1 MRNKVGPPVSGEDFY
16 PRPLLMASLCRRL
29 NSGDH
34 LYLQAPRRSG
44 KTSIMFQLREEPC
57 DGYIFVYIN
66 TESVEDPEHFFVR
79 VLKEIERSGLIA
91 NRLDRLT
98 QARNMLDDL
107 LQRIRKI
114 GPVELNDVKGQEPSA
129 LFSELLAKLDL
140 ENERLVL
147 MIDEFPS
154 TVANIVKKHGAD
166 AAVRFLQLNR
176 SLRQNPGSKIQMM
189 YTGSI
194 GLPALVSSL
203 EASAAVN
210 DLANFEVPPLTREEA
225 AGLCSQLF
233 EREKIALSP
242 ALTEHL
248 LDQVGWL
255 MPFFV
260 QLAVG
265 ETIEVYYTQRST
277 VLTENHINE
286 AIERSTSLRSNT
298 HFESYYQR
306 ITTAFNSEEASFAH
320 QILRRVANEES
331 IPIAEALGQG
341 EEANRRRF
349 VLNSLELDGYL
360 YQGDGQLRFQSP
372 ILRKWWQRFA
382 Y

>member
-1 MRNKVGPPVSGEDFY
+1 
-16 PRPLLMASLCRRL
+16 
-29 NSGDH
+29 
-34 LYLQAPRRSG
+34 
-44 KTSIMFQLREEPC
+44 MFQLREAPC
-57 DGYIFVYIN
+57 EGYLFVYIN

-79 VLKEIERSGLIA
+79 VLKEIERSGVIDS
-91 NRLDRLT
+91 RLDRLT
-98 QARNMLDDL
+98 RAKTMLTDL
-107 LQRIRKI
+107 LQRINKI
-114 GPVELNDVKGQEPSA
+114 GPIALNSIEGQAPSA
-129 LFSELLAKLDL
+129 LFSELLDKLDL
-140 ENERLVL
+140 ESERLVL

-176 SLRQNPGSKIQMM
+176 TIRQAPGSKVQMI

-194 GLPALVSSL
+194 GLPALVSNL

-225 AGLCSQLF
+225 TNLCAQLF
-233 EREKIALSP
+233 EREKIAISP
-242 ALTEHL
+242 PLIQHL

-265 ETIEVYYTQRST
+265 ETIEGYYGQGGTA
-277 VLTENHINE
+277 LTKADINE
-286 AIERSTSLRSNT
+286 AIERSASLRSNT

-306 ITTAFNSEEASFAH
+306 ITTAFSQEESSFAH
-320 QILRRVANEES
+320 QILRQIAHEASVAVS
-331 IPIAEALGQG
+331 EALGGG
-341 EEANRRRF
+341 EEAGRRRF
-349 VLNSLELDGYL
+349 VLNSLVLDGYL